1 MKRRGRP
8 KIEKINFNAKRFQ
21 EALDYNHLSLRQ
33 LNTDN
38 VAMVSEKTIRRAKK
52 DGKINPD
59 ILDRLGKRLNVDPR
73 YLSGICDNIADS
85 IAKNEQEAIALKAQL
100 HVENYPYILKEKR
113 ELEPMQY
120 VRDLLIKNEIP
131 LSEFDNLPYE
141 TMLQI
146 YLDLEHATHKVLNRY
161 FKNAISK
168 TNPQIFELDKNGEVI
183 ENYSSTE
190 KILQIGSAITNYLFE
205 NYSSE
210 YINFVFS
217 GKLDVDDFVDQV
229 LLECIKYAFD
239 STQDKHSLRHF
250 LKERD
255 ELTDDA
261 RMRYSRLLAI
271 VNDYKEKEITQ
282 IASNGVT
289 IEDNAIP
296 DMCDISNKIDGY
308 QLTEMNFLEITN
320 IGELELIKAI
330 INHRLSSTRKISNDR
345 FIEIANQ
352 YDKFVLSLMEQRQDS
367 DEKMVFNSLAYF
379 TIEWKYAFNF
389 LYRCVSEMKTAE
401 ITETAECLPK
411 ISMLFGYRQ
420 FMSILGTQV
429 TTNSRMTGYRE
440 ELISDFLTSP
450 EIKYQYCE
458 MLSLV
463 TTFTKHLEIN
473 DIPIKDWFVQNTNIH
488 DWASFFSDYDVFK
501 YVDLNKTWSKKRIR
515 SVRQF
520 YSAIFSEN
528 PENRSYTEAFISDNL
543 ILSNI
548 KEDFLMEKYDCYIEE
563 YTNDNGKLCARL
575 REKKSNKKIVIE
587 GNFFVWSHLL
597 RFLSQAKKNLSI
609 MPTVYDRDGTDIV
622 AVRGIKQLED
632 ADSIN
637 VSLNALGAGYQYE

>member
-8 KIEKINFNAKRFQ
+8 QIEKIDFNAKRFQ
-21 EALDYNHLSLRQ
+21 EALDYNRLSLRQ

-52 DGKINPD
+52 EGKINPD

-73 YLSGICDNIADS
+73 FLSGACDSIADS

-100 HVENYPYILKEKR
+100 HVENYPYIHKEKR
-113 ELEPMQY
+113 MLEPMQY

-141 TMLQI
+141 TKLQI
-146 YLDLEHATHKVLNRY
+146 YLDLEHATHKVLNSY
-161 FKNAISK
+161 FKNAIS
-168 TNPQIFELDKNGEVI
+168 TNSQVFELDKNGEVI
-183 ENYSSTE
+183 ENYSSTD

-210 YINFVFS
+210 YIKSVFS
-217 GKLDVDDFVDQV
+217 GKLNVDDFVDQV
-229 LLECIKYAFD
+229 LLECIKFAFD
-239 STQDKHSLRHF
+239 STQEKHSLRHF

-271 VNDYKEKEITQ
+271 VNDYKEKEIAHIT
-282 IASNGVT
+282 SYGVT
-289 IEDNAIP
+289 IEDDAIP
-296 DMCDISNKIDGY
+296 DMRDISNKIDGY

-330 INHRLSSTRKISNDR
+330 INHRLPSAKKTPNDR
-345 FIEIANQ
+345 FIEIAKQ

-367 DEKMVFNSLAYF
+367 DKKMVFNSLAYF

-389 LYRCVSEMKTAE
+389 LYQCASEMKTAKIADTSE
-401 ITETAECLPK
+401 FISK

-420 FMSILGTQV
+420 FISVLGTQV

-440 ELISDFLTSP
+440 DLISDFLTSP
-450 EIKYQYCE
+450 DMEYQYCE

-463 TTFTKHLEIN
+463 TAFTEHLEIN
-473 DIPIKDWFVQNTNIH
+473 GIPIKNWFVQNTDIH
-488 DWASFFSDYDVFK
+488 DWASFFRDYDVFK
-501 YVDLNKTWSKKRIR
+501 YADLNKDWSRKQIR

-528 PENRSYTEAFISDNL
+528 PENRSYKEAFVSDNF
-543 ILSNI
+543 ILSNM
-548 KEDFLMEKYDCYIEE
+548 KEDFLMDKYDCYIEE
-563 YTNDNGKLCARL
+563 YTNDKGELCARL
-575 REKKSNKKIVIE
+575 REKKSNKKIVIG
-587 GNFFVWSHLL
+587 GNFFVWIHLL

-622 AVRGIKQLED
+622 AVRGIKQMED

-637 VSLNALGAGYQYE
+637 VSLNALGAGYQFE